1 MSKALRFR
9 RINPDNRQGHNPT
22 GENVMRSLLISTAVA
37 VAFLGA
43 GAPAMAAA
51 SALDPVQ
58 AATSG
63 VTPVA
68 HQPHYVNGRVPRALR
83 GFDDP
88 GYAYHGNIN
97 GCAEDLGY
105 GRWESCDY

>member
-1 MSKALRFR
+1 MSKTVRFR
-9 RINPDNRQGHNPT
+9 RNYPDNRQGHNQI
-22 GENVMRSLLISTAVA
+22 GENIVRSLLISTAVA
-37 VAFLGA
+37 VAVLGA
-43 GAPAMAAA
+43 GAPAMAAV
-51 SALDPVQ
+51 SAGDPMQ
-58 AATSG
+58 SATSG

-68 HQPHYVNGRVPRALR
+68 HHPHYVNGRVPRALR